1 MKKENRKLAQQR
13 RAQERKKQEKVR
25 KLKKFLAW
33 FIPGILILLLVIVL
47 VADAVR
53 NSGSEDSQET
63 ENTESTSDTSSED
76 SSSEDSSSE
85 DSSTED
91 SQESDTSGT
100 STLSTDTSLT
110 VEDGDT
116 VNIDYVGSIDGVE
129 FDGGSTNGQGTDLT
143 IGSGLYIDD
152 FEEQLIGSHP
162 GDTVEVNVTFPDDYS
177 SEDLQGQDA
186 LFEVTINGIYQN
198 D

>member
-13 RAQERKKQEKVR
+13 RAQERQKQEKIR

-33 FIPGILILLLVIVL
+33 FIPGIIILLLVIIL

-53 NSGSEDSQET
+53 NSGSEDSQEAET
-63 ENTESTSDTSSED
+63 TESTSDTGSEDTSSED
-76 SSSEDSSSE
+76 SSAE
-85 DSSTED
+85 ED
-91 SQESDTSGT
+91 SQESGS
-100 STLSTDTSLT
+100 STLSTDTSLA

-162 GDTVEVNVTFPDDYS
+162 GDTVDVNVTFPEDYNA
-177 SEDLQGQDA
+177 EDLRGKDA
-186 LFEVTINGIYQN
+186 LFVVTINGIYQN

>member
-13 RAQERKKQEKVR
+13 RAQERQKQKKIR

-33 FIPGILILLLVIVL
+33 FIPGIIILLLVIVL

-53 NSGSEDSQET
+53 NAESEDSQEAET
-63 ENTESTSDTSSED
+63 TESTSDTGSENTSSED
-76 SSSEDSSSE
+76 GSAE
-85 DSSTED
+85 ED
-91 SQESDTSGT
+91 SQESGS
-100 STLSTDTSLT
+100 STLSADTSLT
-110 VEDGDT
+110 VKDGDT

-162 GDTVEVNVTFPDDYS
+162 GDTVDVNVTFPEDYNA
-177 SEDLQGQDA
+177 EDLRGKDA
-186 LFEVTINGIYQN
+186 LFVVTINGIYQN

>member
-13 RAQERKKQEKVR
+13 RAQERQKQKKIR

-33 FIPGILILLLVIVL
+33 FIPGIIILLLVIVL
-47 VADAVR
+47 VADAER
-53 NSGSEDSQET
+53 NAGSEDSQEAET
-63 ENTESTSDTSSED
+63 TESTSDTGSENTSSED
-76 SSSEDSSSE
+76 GSAE
-85 DSSTED
+85 ED
-91 SQESDTSGT
+91 SQESGS
-100 STLSTDTSLT
+100 STLSADTSLT
-110 VEDGDT
+110 VKDGDT

-162 GDTVEVNVTFPDDYS
+162 GDTVDVNVTFPEDYNA
-177 SEDLQGQDA
+177 EDLRGKDA
-186 LFEVTINGIYQN
+186 LFVVTINGIYQN

>member
-13 RAQERKKQEKVR
+13 RAQERQKQKKIR

-33 FIPGILILLLVIVL
+33 FIPGIIILLLVIVL

-53 NSGSEDSQET
+53 NAGSEDSQEAET
-63 ENTESTSDTSSED
+63 TESTSDTGSEDTSSED
-76 SSSEDSSSE
+76 GSAE
-85 DSSTED
+85 ED
-91 SQESDTSGT
+91 SQESGS
-100 STLSTDTSLT
+100 STLSADTSLT
-110 VEDGDT
+110 VKDGDT

-162 GDTVEVNVTFPDDYS
+162 GDTLDVNVTFPEDYNA
-177 SEDLQGQDA
+177 EDLRGKDA
-186 LFEVTINGIYQN
+186 LFVVTINGIYQN